1 MAQERNKNIRTAF
14 NNNNNN
20 NNNNALPQ
28 TIRIS
33 SGLLLFQLV
42 SRVRVNF
49 IHSINL

>member
-1 MAQERNKNIRTAF
+1 VAQERNKNIRAAF
-14 NNNNNN
+14 NNNNN

-49 IHSINL
+49 IHGINL